1 MDNRKNIVDM
11 LAELWQAVLE
21 LDETPTEDADFF
33 ELGGNSYKA
42 FFVITNLP
50 EEYEGKL
57 EMNDFFEYETLGK
70 MADRLIEN
78 VNTPI
83 EE

>member
-21 LDETPTEDADFF
+21 LDETPTEEADFF

-57 EMNDFFEYETLGK
+57 EMNDFLEYETLGK

-78 VNTPI
+78 VNTPT